1 MQRNSRQILTK
12 EQRQQFTTISNT
24 IDEWELGA
32 HYTLS
37 EEDRKIIRRRRR
49 DANRI
54 GYAIQLCVLRHTGWP
69 YSELEEIPYRVLDYI
84 RNQLDI
90 EPETFYQ
97 YAQREET
104 RWEHLALIRKD
115 YGYQSFSLTEYRKTS
130 KEIFPH
136 AMENS
141 NGIQL
146 MDLAIDSLR
155 KRKVILPAVSTIERL
170 VWDTRRRA
178 EDKIYRSIDSSLSD
192 DQKDYLN
199 QIIESQLQNG
209 KTPLGW
215 LKEDPGHPSPNACM
229 KSIEQMKY
237 IRELGIELESKGI
250 HPQRMRQLARLGK
263 TYEPHS
269 FRRFHDKKRFAL
281 LVAYLFE
288 LSQDI
293 TDQVIEISRRQI
305 AGLLSKGKK
314 NKMRSK
320 NKMGKH

>member
-69 YSELEEIPYRVLDYI
+69 YSEFGEIPYRVLDYI
-84 RNQLDI
+84 GNQLSI

-104 RWEHLALIRKD
+104 RWEHLALIRKE
-115 YGYQSFSLTEYRKTS
+115 YGYQSFSLSEYRKTS

-155 KRKVILPAVSTIERL
+155 KRKIILPAVSTIERL
-170 VWDTRRRA
+170 IWDTHRRA
-178 EDKIYRSIDSSLSD
+178 EDRIYRSIDSSLSD
-192 DQKDYLN
+192 EQKNYLN
-199 QIIESQLQNG
+199 QIIETQLQNG

-215 LKEDPGHPSPNACM
+215 LKEDPGHFFPNACM

-237 IRELGIELESKGI
+237 IRELGLELESKGI

-269 FRRFHDKKRFAL
+269 FVVFMTRND
-281 LVAYLFE
+281 
-288 LSQDI
+288 
-293 TDQVIEISRRQI
+293 
-305 AGLLSKGKK
+305 LLSW
-314 NKMRSK
+314 
-320 NKMGKH
+320 